1 MAQLERMLPE
11 IDVAL
16 LEEAWLDIPAAVAV
30 QDLHVR
36 TITSGADAM
45 SGYLVVTDRLRYGGL
60 WLPHRRR

>member
-16 LEEAWLDIPAAVAV
+16 LKKTWLDIPAVVAV

-36 TITSGADAM
+36 TISSGADAM
-45 SGYLVVTDRLRYGGL
+45 SGNLVVTNMLRYGGL